1 MGFVGLNGDLMGLSG
16 ALYGFNGY
24 PPVNVYI
31 NDHKCGKP
39 TICGSFLR
47 KTMAFP
53 HLYIMACNHL
63 ESNIFSHR
71 FPMVYPTFWK
81 PTMFRCLI
89 FCSGR
94 GNKSGTG
101 E

>member
-1 MGFVGLNGDLMGLSG
+1 MGFIGLNGDLMGLSG

-24 PPVNVYI
+24 PPVNVSI
-31 NDHKCGKP
+31 NDHNCGKP

-53 HLYIMACNHL
+53 HLYFSWDVTTWNRRFFQTVSRWFIQHL
-63 ESNIFSHR
+63 GNL
-71 FPMVYPTFWK
+71 
-81 PTMFRCLI
+81 RCLI
-89 FCSGR
+89 FCSSR
-94 GNKSGTG
+94 GNKSRTG